1 MASSNA
7 PADKPAGVP
16 AAKPATAQDDNLDD
30 NGDAWRH
37 PPVAPK
43 DEGPLKSFA
52 RSVSETV
59 TGSRPDKADK
69 PDKPKA

>member
-1 MASSNA
+1 MAASKI

-16 AAKPATAQDDNLDD
+16 ARPATGAPADDLDD
-30 NGDAWRH
+30 NGDPWRH

-43 DEGPLKSFA
+43 DESPLESFA

-59 TGSRPDKADK
+59 TGPLADK
-69 PDKPKA
+69 PGKPKA